1 MSKQPSK
8 KPEPP
13 KKETTAPAP
22 KKDAAP
28 AKAAASTAPP
38 KKDAAPAKAAAST
51 APPKKDA
58 APAKA
63 AASTA
68 PPKKDAAPAKKD
80 AAPAKKDA
88 APAKKD
94 AAPAKKDAAPAKKDA
109 APAKKDAAPAKK
121 DTAPA
126 KPKAGEKK
134 TEQKKPEPK
143 AQPATA
149 TKETA
154 KKSEGK
160 KKKVTKVKAQPQGKA
175 AIKAKALGVKRTIE
189 KGSYQFKSKK
199 VHYTV
204 KFKRPNSKIL
214 ARDPLYPRRSVPR
227 KNPLTKF
234 SILRHPLAT
243 ESAMQQIENNSTL
256 VFIVDQ
262 RANKKQIKDA
272 VFKMY
277 NIQAAKVNTL
287 IRPDGQKKAYVRLTA
302 DADAL
307 EVANKIGII

>member
-1 MSKQPSK
+1 MSKQPS
-8 KPEPP
+8 
-13 KKETTAPAP
+13 

-28 AKAAASTAPP
+28 AKAAAP
-38 KKDAAPAKAAAST
+38 AST
-51 APPKKDA
+51 A
-58 APAKA
+58 
-63 AASTA
+63 
-68 PPKKDAAPAKKD
+68 PKKDAAPAKKD
-80 AAPAKKDA
+80 AAP
-88 APAKKD
+88 P
-94 AAPAKKDAAPAKKDA
+94 KKDA

-126 KPKAGEKK
+126 KKDTAPAKKDTAPAKKDTAPSKGKVVEKK
-134 TEQKKPEPK
+134 TEQKKPEQK
-143 AQPATA
+143 AQPVTA
-149 TKETA
+149 VGKETA

-160 KKKVTKVKAQPQGKA
+160 KKKVTKVKAQPQGKE
-175 AIKAKALGVKRTIE
+175 AIKAKAMGVKRTIE

-214 ARDPLYPRRSVPR
+214 ARSPLYPRRSVPR

-262 RANKKQIKDA
+262 RATKKQIKDA